1 MPARIDTVRRQF
13 DRRAARFAQHDA
25 IVREVGRRLLERL
38 DVIRLAPRAIVDVGC
53 GAGGSR
59 ETLRTRYPEADWL
72 GIDLSP
78 AMLARAASRSA
89 LARWLPWH
97 RPPPRLACA
106 DAGALPLG
114 DDSVDLLYS
123 NLMLHWHP
131 QPHSV
136 FPEWLRV
143 LRIDGLLLFSCFG
156 PDTLAELRRA
166 CAAAGIPVRPVP
178 FVDMHDFGDMMVAAG
193 LAGPVMDAETIR
205 LTYSSPQALLREV
218 GALGGNPRDDRG
230 RGLVGG
236 RQARTLLAALDGQRD
251 ARGRITLSFEI
262 AYGHAWKPPSKRRG
276 GAAVPLEALC
286 ADLKQRRT
294 R

>member
-13 DRRAARFAQHDA
+13 DRRAARFSQHDA

-38 DVIRLAPRAIVDVGC
+38 NVMRIAPRAIVDVGC
-53 GAGGSR
+53 GAGDSR
-59 ETLRTRYPEADWL
+59 EALRTRYPEADWL

-78 AMLARAASRSA
+78 AMLARGVPRS
-89 LARWLPWH
+89 LLPRWLPWPGP
-97 RPPPRLACA
+97 RPRLACA

-114 DDSVDLLYS
+114 DDRVDLLYS

-166 CAAAGIPVRPVP
+166 FAAAGMAVRPVP

-193 LAGPVMDAETIR
+193 FAGPVMDAETIR

-230 RGLVGG
+230 RGLAGG
-236 RQARTLLAALDGQRD
+236 PQARALLAALDGQRD

-276 GAAVPLEALC
+276 ATAVPLEALR
-286 ADLKQRRT
+286 ADLKQRRP